1 MKIDIKLFQNRDGSI
16 NVDKLLNFKN
26 ETTKKRIDAL
36 FELEEHQLNEAAR
49 NIEKVTQEFYHLVLE
64 EGDTISRAF
73 EKIGQRYA
81 TNPYVIQGVEA
92 RVTGDIKTYYQFTR
106 RGIDERS

>member
-1 MKIDIKLFQNRDGSI
+1 MKIDIKLFQNCDGSI

-36 FELEEHQLNEAAR
+36 FELEEHQLNEATR

-92 RVTGDIKTYYQFTR
+92 RVTEILLSIYK
-106 RGIDERS
+106 ERNR